1 MAARVADK
9 MVRVVMEENP
19 CDGVV
24 GDGPR
29 GEDGVGGGE
38 VAAHGAID
46 EEEGASGEPFEPEG
60 LGVGQGGEVEFG
72 AALGAEGGDGGG
84 GDRVIRDGEERAGS

>member
-1 MAARVADK
+1 MAARVADEL
-9 MVRVVMEENP
+9 VRVVMEEDP

-29 GEDGVGGGE
+29 SEDGVGRVE

-46 EEEGASGEPFEPEG
+46 EEEGASGEPFEPER
-60 LGVGQGGEVEFG
+60 LGVGEGGEVEFG
-72 AALGAEGGDGGG
+72 PAVGAEGGDGGG
-84 GDRVIRDGEERAGS
+84 GDRVIRGGEERAGS